1 MGTFTSG
8 TFCGQMFLIVVDTS
22 SKWLKV
28 VPLAAAN
35 STNTIDDLRN
45 MFATHG
51 LPKMIVSNNGSHFT
65 SDEFQ
70 AFMKT
75 NAIKLVCSSL
85 YPNSLAER
93 IHEATR
99 RFRESALGIISVLV
113 STYNTYNNL
122 VALAELLLERHPRS
136 LLDFLIPSLADNVHK

>member
-1 MGTFTSG
+1 MDFAGP
-8 TFCGQMFLIVVDTS
+8 FCGQMILVVVDTC

-45 MFATHG
+45 MFATRG

-75 NAIKLVCSSL
+75 NAIKHVCSSP
-85 YPNSLAER
+85 YHPYTNGLAER
-93 IHEATR
+93 AHETTR
-99 RFRESALGIISVLV
+99 RFRESALGIISVSV
-113 STYNTYNNL
+113 STYTTYNNWSSHGRATTRKTSTITARL
-122 VALAELLLERHPRS
+122 S
-136 LLDFLIPSLADNVHK
+136 QT